1 MSEEKGRVQFGS
13 RKIDFF
19 VKRSN
24 RRRTISLFV
33 DPFEGA
39 FLRAPIG
46 PSFKSLSKLVQAK
59 AVWILKKQKQ
69 IEEIKEFLPKRE
81 FISGETFL
89 YLGRQLRL
97 KVVSKTI
104 ITIPKVKVV
113 EGRFLVTLNSHFTKL
128 GKQRIIRKVLINW
141 YKKHARG
148 ILFNRVVIY
157 SKKLQLS
164 VPEIF
169 LSSQSKRWGSCLPAP
184 SSARQTGNT
193 NGRIR
198 FNWHVVMAPMYLIDY
213 VVAHELCHFKHNNHS
228 QDFWKLLGSIL
239 PDYESRRERLRKEGP
254 KYIF

>member
-1 MSEEKGRVQFGS
+1 MFYP
-13 RKIDFF
+13 
-19 VKRSN
+19 VKLN
-24 RRRTISLFV
+24 DGVVATLM
-33 DPFEGA
+33 
-39 FLRAPIG
+39 
-46 PSFKSLSKLVQAK
+46 
-59 AVWILKKQKQ
+59 
-69 IEEIKEFLPKRE
+69 EFLPKRE

-128 GKQRIIRKVLINW
+128 GKQRVIRKVLINW
-141 YKKHARG
+141 YKKHAQR

-169 LSSQSKRWGSCLPAP
+169 LSSQSKRWGSC
-184 SSARQTGNT
+184 NT